1 MHDARS
7 KYPAPGGPLRP
18 PIASPKPTFP
28 KAAKQGG
35 SRKKRFR
42 KDMTP
47 QERQAAKDAE
57 KALFL
62 AKFDLMRNE
71 DAAWFMKIGIG
82 RLIWLCERM
91 TVRFSNKPP
100 ALYWECVLILL
111 CQLQNIKA
119 QMSQGQMVEIVN
131 FGRMRLEAKREGFTN
146 EELNRS
152 YPSRLG
158 NLAR

>member
-1 MHDARS
+1 LA
-7 KYPAPGGPLRP
+7 KPAIPAP
-18 PIASPKPTFP
+18 
-28 KAAKQGG
+28 AKVKG
-35 SRKKRFR
+35 KKRFH

-47 QERQAAKDAE
+47 EERKAAKAAE
-57 KALFL
+57 KELFL

-91 TVRFSNKPP
+91 TIRFANKPP

-119 QMSQGQMVEIVN
+119 QMEPEQMKQIVS
-131 FGRMRLEAKREGFTN
+131 FGRARLRAKREGATN
-146 EELNRS
+146 DQLNHA
-152 YPSRLG
+152 YPTRLG
-158 NLAR
+158 ALAK